1 MILQGD
7 GSAAIPH
14 LSVPNIS
21 YVDWKALKGA
31 GFQGCVFDKD
41 NTLTEPYAIAIAP
54 ILVNSLKRCIE
65 TFGGDNV
72 VLLSNSAGLEEFD
85 PEGLLSQF
93 MVFLH
98 PICCYVFYSIFYVHI
113 IQIPLG
119 FICGQ
124 VSSKVVDFLTFCPSI
139 NLEFAR

>member
-1 MILQGD
+1 MQGD
-7 GSAAIPH
+7 GAAAIPH

-21 YVDWKALKGA
+21 HVDWRALKGA

-85 PEGLLSQF
+85 PEGKPPIQASSVLLPTVHF
-93 MVFLH
+93 NIAVRKLALEDTHH
-98 PICCYVFYSIFYVHI
+98 PGSNRYRIA
-113 IQIPLG
+113 
-119 FICGQ
+119 
-124 VSSKVVDFLTFCPSI
+124 VSFK
-139 NLEFAR
+139 